1 MINTTSLIPTII
13 QDAVTKQ
20 VLMLGYST
28 AESLAKTK
36 TTGHVWFYSRSKG
49 RLWEKGETSRN
60 YLNVVE
66 IYSDCDND
74 TLLILARP
82 EGPTCHTGNVSCF
95 ENNTAENVVQATQ
108 PTAVL
113 QELITVIAERKA
125 AQPSNSYTTQLFQG
139 GVKVIGNKVTEEA
152 IEVVQAARFE
162 SPERLA
168 EETADLLYHVLVL
181 LREKN
186 VDWEAVLQVLQRR
199 SGPRA

>member
-1 MINTTSLIPTII
+1 MTNTTSLIPTII

-20 VLMLGYST
+20 VLMLGYSN

-36 TTGHVWFYSRSKG
+36 ATGHMWFYSRSKG
-49 RLWEKGETSRN
+49 RLWEKGETSKN

-66 IYSDCDND
+66 ILADCDND

-82 EGPTCHTGNVSCF
+82 AGPTCHTGAVACF
-95 ENNTAENVVQATQ
+95 GQREVDRADSITALNQ
-108 PTAVL
+108 
-113 QELITVIAERKA
+113 VIAERKQTLPA
-125 AQPSNSYTTQLFQG
+125 ASYTTSLFQG

-186 VDWEAVLQVLQRR
+186 VDWDAVVQVLQRR
-199 SGPRA
+199 SGPHAE